1 MTREHRI
8 KLLLGIPA
16 VILIFIFM
24 ILPITNMVDMS
35 FRTPGTTDPFG
46 DDYTVTH
53 YTRILGDGYYW
64 GVLVRSLL
72 TAGVVTALCL
82 IVSYPIAW
90 HMSKARGM
98 KAAILYACIASP
110 LMTGVLVRNFGWM
123 IVVAL
128 NGPVNE
134 TLMALGIIDRPFRVL
149 FTQGLVVFA
158 LVHVFVP
165 FMVLPINNALRN
177 IPENLVEASA
187 SMGASRYQVF
197 RDIVLPLSFPGIQPG
212 VILVYVL
219 AVAAYVTPALLGGQM
234 VSYMPTLIIGELTG
248 TFQWPFGSAL
258 AIVLSLSTVLIV
270 LAFTML
276 TWKFMEKARA

>member
-1 MTREHRI
+1 MMRSKKLI
-8 KLLLGIPA
+8 WALALPALLLLF
-16 VILIFIFM
+16 VFM
-24 ILPITNMVDMS
+24 ILPITNMVEMS
-35 FRTPGTTDPFG
+35 FRTPGSSEPFG
-46 DDYTVTH
+46 DDYTIMH

-64 GVLVRSLL
+64 GVLWRSLT
-72 TAGVVTALCL
+72 TAGMVTLLCL

-90 HMSKARGM
+90 HLSRAKGFKAVF
-98 KAAILYACIASP
+98 LYACIASP

-123 IVVAL
+123 IVAAL
-128 NGPVNE
+128 NGPLNE
-134 TLMALGIIDRPFRVL
+134 SLMALGIIERPLRLL
-149 FTQGLVVFA
+149 FTQSLVILA

-177 IPENLVEASA
+177 IPQSLTEASA

-197 RDIVLPLSFPGIQPG
+197 RDVILPLSFPGIQPG

-258 AIVLSLSTVLIV
+258 AIVLSCSTVLIV
-270 LAFTML
+270 VVFTRL
-276 TWKFMEKARA
+276 TWKLNERARA